1 MLVANATRSDRVN
14 DVHRVAMKIRVA
26 LALLLFAASA
36 AAAHAQTTL
45 DIRLAEERP
54 APGLIEATVSH
65 SDKKVYLHDCR

>member
-1 MLVANATRSDRVN
+1 
-14 DVHRVAMKIRVA
+14 MKIRVA